1 MLKTFSHNILWLHY
15 FPFQNSSYI
24 FPISLPT
31 QIYELSLSLT
41 LKTTTPIL
49 KTTPQRKKIKQES
62 IQKSIRKKIT
72 CCQNLVLVKCD
83 IWGPWQWVVLKIF
96 GNHKRM
102 VIGQKKG
109 SKMAQGKVE
118 SLPRGWIHLQPDK
131 FFSSNFLLLFS
142 IFLSSQ
148 KTNSWFD

>member
-1 MLKTFSHNILWLHY
+1 MVTLFPLPEFLLYLPYFTTYPNLWTFSFSH
-15 FPFQNSSYI
+15 PQNYH
-24 FPISLPT
+24 PH
-31 QIYELSLSLT
+31 
-41 LKTTTPIL
+41 
-49 KTTPQRKKIKQES
+49 PQNNPSKKKNQARKHTKINK
-62 IQKSIRKKIT
+62 KKIT